1 MRNTLEVLSDE
12 LWQKLRNKFPEPNI
26 LVEVVKATEELG
38 ELADLALRISKQQR
52 DQKMATP
59 KGDWKVKVGDEISD
73 IIITLVI
80 LGKDLNIDVWKML
93 EKKMIKER
101 DRPL

>member
-12 LWQKLRNKFPEPNI
+12 LWQKLRKKFPERNI
-26 LVEVVKATEELG
+26 LVEVVKVMEELG
-38 ELADLALRISKQQR
+38 ELADLTLRVSRRQR
-52 DQKMATP
+52 DQKMTEL
-59 KGDWKVKVGDEISD
+59 KGDLKVKIGDEISD

-93 EKKMIKER
+93 EKKMIEER

>member
-52 DQKMATP
+52 DQKMARL

-93 EKKMIKER
+93 EKKMIEER

>member
-1 MRNTLEVLSDE
+1 LRNTLEVLSDE

-52 DQKMATP
+52 DRKMATP
-59 KGDWKVKVGDEISD
+59 KDDWKVKVGDEISD
-73 IIITLVI
+73 IIISCYF
-80 LGKDLNIDVWKML
+80 GKRFEHRCMENAR
-93 EKKMIKER
+93 EK
-101 DRPL
+101 DD